1 MLGSRTQNAVRVRYS
16 RRAGPGARLDSRI
29 AVLGRHDFAVQTVGF
44 VGGSGFSGN
53 VFGAFGCRVRKQA
66 SVTAARTVH
75 REIANAAAVS
85 EMAGPELMTA
95 SPDEPERD

>member
-53 VFGAFGCRVRKQA
+53 VFGAIWVQGEKTGLGHCGADRPPGDRERSGGFGDGRAGIDDRVPR
-66 SVTAARTVH
+66 
-75 REIANAAAVS
+75 
-85 EMAGPELMTA
+85 
-95 SPDEPERD
+95 